1 MRSAKNWPRRKEVV
15 MSIDTLIAGKL
26 RGMPA
31 FKVATTGSPYA
42 VFKIGAA
49 DKDGVGVLCS
59 CITFSSS
66 VIATLQ
72 RLDDGDS
79 AIVSGEASIS
89 TWQGRDGQLQT
100 GLDVMVH
107 LIQTAYHAGRKR
119 GDKAAPSESTS

>member
-1 MRSAKNWPRRKEVV
+1 

-26 RGMPA
+26 RGMPT

-42 VFKIGAA
+42 LFKIAAA

-59 CITFSSS
+59 CITFAPS
-66 VIATLQ
+66 VIETLK

-79 AIVSGEASIS
+79 ATVSGEASIS
-89 TWQGRDGQLQT
+89 TWQGREGQQT

-119 GDKAAPSESTS
+119 GDKAAASEGNS